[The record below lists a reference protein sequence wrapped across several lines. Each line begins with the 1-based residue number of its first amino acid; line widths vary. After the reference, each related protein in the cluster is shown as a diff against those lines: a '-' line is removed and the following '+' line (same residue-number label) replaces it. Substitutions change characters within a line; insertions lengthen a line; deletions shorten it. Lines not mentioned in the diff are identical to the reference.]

1 VTTAQVEPHFLFN
14 TLANVQALVETGSPR
29 APAVLRSLIA
39 YLKATMPRLDDG
51 DAQLGREI
59 TLVRSYLE
67 LMHLRMPDRLH
78 FTVDGDPAL
87 QGFPCPPMLLLTLVE
102 NAVRHGIDPSETGG
116 TIAVTS
122 RRDGGVVRLVVRDDG
137 VGMGESAVP
146 GTGLA
151 NLRERLA
158 TFYGGAARLELTEVA
173 PHGLLA
179 EILIDVPTAEAPRRL
194 Q

>member
-1 VTTAQVEPHFLFN
+1 
-14 TLANVQALVETGSPR
+14 VETGSPR

-59 TLVRSYLE
+59 ALVRSYLE
-67 LMHLRMPDRLH
+67 LMHLRMPDRLRYS
-78 FTVDGDPAL
+78 VEGEAAL

-102 NAVRHGIDPSETGG
+102 NAVRHGVDPSETGG
-116 TIAVTS
+116 SIVVTTA
-122 RRDGGVVRLVVRDDG
+122 REGAVVRLVVRDDG
-137 VGMGESAVP
+137 VGMGGSAVP

-151 NLRERLA
+151 NLRERLSA
-158 TFYGGAARLELTEVA
+158 FYGGAARLELTELE

-179 EILIDVPTAEAPRRL
+179 EILIDVPATSATRRSS
-194 Q
+194 